1 MVPALQEC
9 LDETGETMH
18 NCQLIIDSCSDIP
31 ASLAEKEGII
41 LIKFPYI
48 LNDETFYDD
57 LFQST
62 TAKEFY
68 DGMRKGDE
76 PSTSQ
81 LQVVNLQETFRAAAA
96 NGMPAV
102 FISFSSGLS
111 GSYDVAC
118 LVRDQIVEEYPDFEL
133 FVVDS
138 KLASIAEGLIVYEA
152 INQWEKGASAREI
165 AKWVEEAHNFV
176 QCEFMVEDL
185 DTLKRGGRIPA
196 GVAAAGAA
204 LDVKP
209 LLTIDLDGTLQLV
222 GVARGRKKGIKQL
235 ASYYEKNHVDAGP
248 GQYVFLGNADC
259 PKDME
264 RLKDELL
271 KINPELLIFE
281 CSIGPVIG
289 SHTGPGM
296 LALAFWGRDKRE
308 NLSVA
313 DRIARRIKRE
323 A

>member
-1 MVPALQEC
+1 
-9 LDETGETMH
+9 MH

-31 ASLAEKEGII
+31 ASLADKEGII
-41 LIKFPYI
+41 LIQFPYV
-48 LNDETFYDD
+48 LNDETYYDD

-76 PSTSQ
+76 PTTSQ
-81 LQVVNLQETFRAAAA
+81 LQVVALQEVFTKAAE
-96 NGMPAV
+96 NGLPAV

-118 LVRDQIVEEYPDFEL
+118 LVRDQIKEDYPDFEL
-133 FVVDS
+133 YVVDS
-138 KLASIAEGLIVYEA
+138 KLASVAEGLIVYEA
-152 INQWEKGASAREI
+152 INLWEKGASAREL
-165 AKWVEEAHNFV
+165 ARWVEEAHNFV
-176 QCEFMVEDL
+176 WCEFMVEDL
-185 DTLKRGGRIPA
+185 DSLKRGGRIPA
-196 GVAAAGAA
+196 GVAAAGTA

-209 LLTIDLDGTLQLV
+209 MLTIDLDGTLQLV
-222 GVARGRKKGIKQL
+222 GVARGRKKGIRQL
-235 ASYYEKNHVDAGP
+235 ASFYEKNHVDEGP

-259 PKDME
+259 PKDSA

-281 CSIGPVIG
+281 SSIGPVIG

-296 LALAFWGRDKRE
+296 LAVVLWGKDKRE

-313 DRIARRIKRE
+313 GRIARRIKGE

>member
-1 MVPALQEC
+1 
-9 LDETGETMH
+9 MH
-18 NCQLIIDSCSDIP
+18 NCQLIIDSCSDIS
-31 ASLAEKEGII
+31 ASLADKEGII
-41 LIKFPYI
+41 LIEFPYI
-48 LNDETFYDD
+48 LNGETHYDD
-57 LFQST
+57 LFQT
-62 TAKEFY
+62 ITAKQFY

-81 LQVVNLQETFRAAAA
+81 LQVVTLQETFKKAAE
-96 NGMPAV
+96 NGMPAI

-118 LVRDQIVEEYPDFEL
+118 LVRDQIKEEYPDFEL

-138 KLASIAEGLIVYEA
+138 KLASIAEGMIVYEA
-152 INQWEKGASAREI
+152 INQWEKGASAREL
-165 AKWVEEAHNFV
+165 AQWVEEAHNFV
-176 QCEFMVEDL
+176 SCEFMVDDL
-185 DTLKRGGRIPA
+185 EALKRGGRIPA
-196 GVAAAGAA
+196 GVAAAGTA

-209 LLTIDLDGTLQLV
+209 ILTIDLDGTLKLV

-235 ASYYEKNHVDAGP
+235 ASFYEKNRAEAGP

-259 PKDME
+259 PKDVD

-271 KINPELLIFE
+271 KIDPELLFFE

-289 SHTGPGM
+289 SHVGPGM
-296 LALAFWGRDKRE
+296 LAIAFWGRDKRE

-313 DRIARRIKRE
+313 DRIARRIKKE
-323 A
+323 D

>member
-1 MVPALQEC
+1 
-9 LDETGETMH
+9 MH

-31 ASLAEKEGII
+31 ASLADKEGII
-41 LIKFPYI
+41 LIQFPYV
-48 LNDETFYDD
+48 LNDETYYDD

-76 PSTSQ
+76 PTTSQ
-81 LQVVNLQETFRAAAA
+81 LQVVALQEVFTKAAE
-96 NGMPAV
+96 NGLPAV

-118 LVRDQIVEEYPDFEL
+118 LVRDQIKEDYPDFEL
-133 FVVDS
+133 YVVDS
-138 KLASIAEGLIVYEA
+138 KLASVAEGLIVYEA
-152 INQWEKGASAREI
+152 INLWEKGASAREL
-165 AKWVEEAHNFV
+165 ARWVEEAHNFV
-176 QCEFMVEDL
+176 WCEFMVEDL
-185 DTLKRGGRIPA
+185 DSLKRGGRIPA
-196 GVAAAGAA
+196 GVAAAGTA

-209 LLTIDLDGTLQLV
+209 MLTIDLDGTLQLV
-222 GVARGRKKGIKQL
+222 GVARGRKKGIRQL
-235 ASYYEKNHVDAGP
+235 ASFYEKNHVDEGP

-259 PKDME
+259 PKDST

-281 CSIGPVIG
+281 SSIGPVIG

-296 LALAFWGRDKRE
+296 LAVVLWGKDKRE

-313 DRIARRIKRE
+313 GRIARRIKGE